1 MGCLNKGKVRVMRYL
16 FNLILIISLGFGF
29 YLRKKKIVIFPRWFE
44 ISAAVAAV
52 AYIVFIWA
60 YVFLM

>member
-29 YLRKKKIVIFPRWFE
+29 YLRKKKIVVFPRWFE
-44 ISAAVAAV
+44 IPAAV
-52 AYIVFIWA
+52 AYLVFFWV
-60 YVFLM
+60 YVMFLM

>member
-16 FNLILIISLGFGF
+16 LNLIVIISLCFGF
-29 YLRKKKIVIFPRWFE
+29 YLRKKKIVLFPRWFE

-52 AYIVFIWA
+52 VYLVFIWM
-60 YVFLM
+60 YVFVM